1 MHIKICF
8 IVLFGFFHLCF
19 ATINMNFKW
28 NESLGDFVPI
38 LNHYV
43 YQLNSSFRRRIQQ
56 LEDHKFQGEI
66 IKLAYYEEKNLVNFY
81 DKDSKVTGICG
92 EVWNALSEYLNF
104 TLFPIKIHDTTFGR
118 KMSNGS
124 YTGLLGILQRREVH
138 VLPRVNYYL
147 AHWNM
152 MDYTIPVWENSAHIY
167 NRPEYKSN
175 GSWIF
180 HLFTWRVRLVLAL
193 ILILFSVLGVLS
205 EKASSTQTRTYHLSL
220 QDYVFYTFATFCY
233 QGWLPQALEEKSKI
247 LELTKR
253 IFSWFLI
260 INLSTHLVSHMT
272 NTNIESSFNDLK
284 SLLNNTKYQ
293 VLVTNG
299 SLSFERIKMEASR
312 YLGDYSSRFQ
322 FIPSK
327 ERMTAKACWSKKKY
341 AIIEADDRQQASG
354 MKSCLLVRTGSP
366 LFSTWT
372 TNGIVKGFKYKR
384 SFDIGIIKLHER
396 GIIDILKDRWTPYKF
411 AYSND
416 RNTNAIEFYHVQV
429 LFIFIFLA
437 VIASILICILENII
451 FLFHRRCKNKK
462 QIICQQ
468 RRQKRLHAKRFL
480 FITQTQ
486 LRTLKTSAKV
496 GLFFK

>member
-220 QDYVFYTFATFCY
+220 QDY
-233 QGWLPQALEEKSKI
+233 
-247 LELTKR
+247 
-253 IFSWFLI
+253 
-260 INLSTHLVSHMT
+260 
-272 NTNIESSFNDLK
+272 
-284 SLLNNTKYQ
+284 
-293 VLVTNG
+293 
-299 SLSFERIKMEASR
+299 MEASR